1 MGHVHGQRGALDVSV
16 ERMLPAMQI
25 AIAVGA
31 SAIYFMTGDW
41 RRGLYWAAASVITFA
56 VTA

>member
-1 MGHVHGQRGALDVSV
+1 
-16 ERMLPAMQI
+16 MLPAMQI